1 MSGRSNLQQGAS
13 ARPPDGGEPFPET
26 LGSAVFP
33 RELFDAIGY
42 LCTRPLALG
51 LKRVEPITEPEGRG
65 KEGVMPDR
73 HEEGMQGPEG
83 RDTDTPVTEDHV
95 NAALPALEKYMQEA
109 QAQTGVPGV
118 SVTVVFQ
125 DKVLYLKGF
134 GVREVGKREPVTEDT
149 VFQLA
154 SLSKPVGSTV
164 ISFLVK
170 EEMVSWDAKISDL
183 DPAFQL
189 HDAYPTSQLTVR
201 DLYSHRSGLPGEAG
215 NDLEDIG
222 YGRDEILPRLRY
234 LLPASSFRSTFAYSN
249 FGMTEGGVAAVK
261 PTGKS
266 WEEVSK
272 DTLYTPLGMTHT
284 SSLHADLLNETN
296 VAKLHIKVDGQWA
309 AKVIRQPDAQSPA
322 GGVSSTAKD
331 LAQWL
336 KLHIAN
342 GKFAGQQLIEEAIML
357 ETHAPVM
364 YRGLHPVS
372 GNPHFYALGWGT
384 EYDHAGR
391 TIWTHNGAFS
401 AGART
406 IATIYPQDELGIV
419 VLSNAFPTGLPEA
432 ISDTFDLVHDGK
444 PRSDHLTPWEQF
456 FEPWLHMAAQAIAAF
471 KTPPSPV
478 QPALAHDAYL
488 GTYTNAYLGNVDVT
502 AAASG
507 LVLQVG
513 PNKMEFPLKHW
524 NRDVFLA
531 YLTPEVPD
539 WPSPVT
545 FTMGP
550 DGKASQMFIQALN
563 DNGQGVLR
571 RAQ

>member
-1 MSGRSNLQQGAS
+1 MKKILRTVVVWCALLLAPLS
-13 ARPPDGGEPFPET
+13 AQAQPGT
-26 LGSAVFP
+26 
-33 RELFDAIGY
+33 
-42 LCTRPLALG
+42 
-51 LKRVEPITEPEGRG
+51 
-65 KEGVMPDR
+65 
-73 HEEGMQGPEG
+73 H
-83 RDTDTPVTEDHV
+83 VTEAQV
-95 NAALPALEKYMQEA
+95 KAALPALEKYLQEA

-118 SVTVVFQ
+118 SVAVVFQ
-125 DKVLYLKGF
+125 AKVLYLKGF
-134 GVREVGKREPVTEDT
+134 GVREVGKSEPVTEDT

-164 ISFLVK
+164 IASLVSDRI
-170 EEMVSWDAKISDL
+170 VSWDSQISDL

-201 DLYSHRSGLPGEAG
+201 DLYSHRSGLPGDAG
-215 NDLEDIG
+215 NDLEEIG
-222 YGRDEILPRLRY
+222 YGRNEILHRLRY

-249 FGMTEGGVAAVK
+249 FGMTAGGVAAVK

-272 DTLYTPLGMTHT
+272 ERLYTPLGMTHT
-284 SSLHADLLNETN
+284 SSLHADFLKATN
-296 VAKLHIKVDGQWA
+296 VAKLHLKVDGQWK
-309 AKVIRQPDAQSPA
+309 AKLIRQPDAQVPA

-336 KLHIAN
+336 TLQIAN
-342 GKFAGQQLIEEAIML
+342 GKFAGQPLIEEAIML

-364 YRGLHPVS
+364 YRGLHPIS
-372 GNPHFYALGWGT
+372 GNPNFYALGWGT
-384 EYDHAGR
+384 EYDRAGR

-432 ISDTFDLVHDGK
+432 VADTFFDLVHDGK

-456 FEPWLHMAAQAIAAF
+456 FESWLQVAAQAIAAF

-488 GTYTNAYLGNVDVT
+488 GTYTNDYLGNVYVT
-502 AAASG
+502 ASASG

-513 PNKMEFPLKHW
+513 PNKLEFPLKHW
-524 NRDVFLA
+524 NRDVFLS
-531 YLTPEVPD
+531 YSTPEVPD

-545 FTMGP
+545 FTIGP
-550 DGKASQMFIQALN
+550 DGKASQMFIDALN
-563 DNGQGVLR
+563 NNGQGVLT